1 MWHIVR
7 RVYLWVWMY
16 EVPERYWILFLFFW
30 LSHQYL
36 LLNVELPPVPPIL
49 CWQHQDSKMLH
60 IYIGWLSFSK
70 AVISVSKILDRGINR
85 MINEADLETVGVYS
99 WVLLEIRGF
108 FCHRLHSLSF
118 TRTFSASVNYQI
130 SFNCTFI
137 EFFINN
143 INLGK
148 HSLLFTFD
156 FGQLWVITLAF
167 VGARLFRLLINPVWL
182 VMKSHCFWSFLLSL
196 VIYYVYNAD
205 AEG

>member
-49 CWQHQDSKMLH
+49 CWQHQDSKMLD

-99 WVLLEIRGF
+99 WVLLEIIKGIF
-108 FCHRLHSLSF
+108 LS
-118 TRTFSASVNYQI
+118 
-130 SFNCTFI
+130 
-137 EFFINN
+137 
-143 INLGK
+143 
-148 HSLLFTFD
+148 
-156 FGQLWVITLAF
+156 
-167 VGARLFRLLINPVWL
+167 
-182 VMKSHCFWSFLLSL
+182 
-196 VIYYVYNAD
+196 
-205 AEG
+205 